1 MRHISICIPTYEMHG
16 KGPGFLRQNFE
27 SFLRQSFR
35 DFDVV
40 VSDNAEDGSIKAVC
54 DEYADKLDIVY
65 TKNPGGKDMCDNT
78 NNAIRHATG
87 KILKILFMDD
97 FLLDEHSLKLVAD
110 NFDLERDSWIA
121 TGYIHTIDGTN
132 LFNPRV
138 PAYHTHIEYGYN
150 TLGTPSIIAA
160 KNENP
165 ALFDNRFKWSL
176 NDCDYY
182 KTAFDRFGVPK
193 IVPDVGVVI
202 RQHES
207 SVTNNEATPKARIKE
222 FYAMLRKKNEHIWS
236 HPDIALMWL
245 KLMSKSVLRFVRSL
259 C

>member
-1 MRHISICIPTYEMHG
+1 MHG

-40 VSDNAEDGSIKAVC
+40 ISDNAEDGSIKAVC
-54 DEYADKLDIVY
+54 DEYAGKLEIVY

-97 FLLDEHSLKLVAD
+97 FLLTDDSLKLVAD
-110 NFDLERDSWIA
+110 SFDLEHDSWIA
-121 TGYIHTIDGTN
+121 TGYIHTVDGKN
-132 LFNPRV
+132 FFDPRI
-138 PAYHTHIEYGYN
+138 PAYRAHIEYGYN
-150 TLGTPSIIAA
+150 TLGTPSIIAV
-160 KNENP
+160 KNSDT

-182 KTAFDRFGVPK
+182 KSNFDRFGPPK
-193 IVPDVGVVI
+193 IVPEIGVVI

-207 SVTNNEATPKARIKE
+207 SVTNNEATPAARSIE
-222 FYAMLRKKNEHIWS
+222 FKAMLKKRGEHIWS

-245 KLMSKSVLRFVRSL
+245 KLMLKSIRRFL
-259 C
+259 